1 MLVFLL
7 AGLILL
13 IPQSAAQEI
22 SSFES
27 DIPFGLRMNFFR
39 GEADNTRCLITLSV
53 DNRNLLF
60 YRGSNYYE
68 AHYEVFLSMRETKT
82 LSLLKGDWEKKV
94 RVPTYDETSLTA
106 HFDPLR
112 REASVVPGKYEGFVE
127 IKDVQANTYGN
138 GRVSVVVP
146 DFSKDLPK
154 LSTPLFYDPGELPKG
169 ASPKILGPEE
179 PLREA
184 SLKYPAGFLK

>member
-1 MLVFLL
+1 MTSLLL

-13 IPQSAAQEI
+13 VPDSAAQEI

-27 DIPFGLRMNFFR
+27 EIPFGFRMSFFKGR
-39 GEADNTRCLITLSV
+39 ADSTRCLITISV

-68 AHYEVFLSMRETKT
+68 AHYEVFLSMREAKT
-82 LSLLKGDWEKKV
+82 RSLLKGDWENKV

-112 REASVVPGKYEGFVE
+112 RGVSAVPGKYEGFVE
-127 IKDVQANTYGN
+127 IKDVQAKTYGN
-138 GRVSVVVP
+138 GRVSVHVP
-146 DFSKDLPK
+146 DFSTNLPK
-154 LSTPLFYDPGELPKG
+154 LSTPLFL
-169 ASPKILGPEE
+169 
-179 PLREA
+179 
-184 SLKYPAGFLK
+184 